1 MASRYYNPRLAQV
14 VGAAQSTPYV
24 SLTPAIER
32 GQMAFERGQARKLK
46 QQALELEKKKLEA
59 EAFKNEQKRIDD
71 VLYTVFKNK
80 EAASNKIDYAPT
92 QIKGLTATLLDTA
105 TKNYG
110 KIEALIKDGKIS
122 RGEALTLQD
131 EQVNNLIKKA
141 NGLLD
146 NYDELIENID
156 SLEPSS
162 INSSQDLKLSRKLIA
177 GEYIVNMGPDGE
189 YYADIIDDDNKTV
202 INSVPLS
209 ELNKPNYIPVDTEAF
224 TATLDTLNTAM
235 EKAAKAGKNEDIAE
249 MEIDNALR
257 NLKFTPEQTL
267 SIAFDYLGKEMP
279 EYVDRSKYL
288 DKNGDIDINKFKG
301 TIDAED
307 GNFGD
312 EDEDLLAWT
321 REQLKK
327 IALKSYNAYQDQ
339 YKKDLDPDDIKLTST
354 QRLKQKETKERIDS
368 VKKALPNLSLPKNNK
383 GNIDIDSSVF
393 SRELAKYNLI
403 PDIAGSYTSENGI
416 KIIKV
421 KSNSTNDAMNISSDM
436 PESEIKRIILQ
447 LSGATPEE
455 AEQAYPIQQLPSP
468 TPGDYSQ
475 YIKQ

>member
-1 MASRYYNPRLAQV
+1 MASQYYNPRLAQV

-24 SLTPAIER
+24 SLTPATER
-32 GQMAFERGQARKLK
+32 GQMAFERQKQRQLKEQAV
-46 QQALELEKKKLEA
+46 ELERKKLEA

-80 EAASNKIDYAPT
+80 EQASNKIDYAPS
-92 QIKGLTATLLDTA
+92 QIKGLTSTLLDTA

-110 KIEALIKDGKIS
+110 KIEALIKNGKIS
-122 RGEALTLQD
+122 RSEALVLQD
-131 EQVNNLIKKA
+131 EQVNNIIKKA

-146 NYDELIENID
+146 NYDELITNID
-156 SLEPSS
+156 NLEPSS
-162 INSSQDLKLSRKLIA
+162 VNSSQDLKLSRKLIA
-177 GEYIVNMGPDGE
+177 GEYIVNIGPDGE
-189 YYADIIDDDNKTV
+189 YYADIIDDDKKTV

-209 ELNKPNYIPVDTEAF
+209 ELNKPNYIPVDTKAF
-224 TATLDTLNTAM
+224 ADALTTLNTAM
-235 EKAAKAGKNEDIAE
+235 EKAAKAGKNEDIAG

-257 NLKFTPEQTL
+257 NLNFTPEQTL

-288 DKNGDIDINKFKG
+288 DENGDIDINKFKG
-301 TIDAED
+301 TIDADGD
-307 GNFGD
+307 GNFG
-312 EDEDLLAWT
+312 ENEDLLVWT
-321 REQLKK
+321 RNQLKE
-327 IALKSYNAYQDQ
+327 IGLKSYNVYQDQ
-339 YKKDLDPDDIKLTST
+339 YKKDLNPDDIKLTST

-368 VKKALPNLSLPKNNK
+368 VKKALPNLSLPRNNK
-383 GNIDIDSSVF
+383 GNIDIDNSVF

-421 KSNSTNDAMNISSDM
+421 KSNFTNDTMNISSDM
-436 PESEIKRIILQ
+436 SESEIKRVILQ
-447 LSGATPEE
+447 LSDATPEE

-468 TPGDYSQ
+468 TPTDYSQ
-475 YIKQ
+475 FIKQ

>member
-24 SLTPAIER
+24 SLTPAIEK
-32 GQMAFERGQARKLK
+32 GQMAFERGQAKKLK

-59 EAFKNEQKRIDD
+59 EAFKNEEKRIDD

-80 EAASNKIDYAPT
+80 ETASNKIDYAPT

-156 SLEPSS
+156 NLEPSS

-224 TATLDTLNTAM
+224 AATLDTLNTAM
-235 EKAAKAGKNEDIAE
+235 EKAAKVGKNEDIAG

-301 TIDAED
+301 IIDAEGD
-307 GNFGD
+307 GN

-321 REQLKK
+321 RKQLKE

-368 VKKALPNLSLPKNNK
+368 VKKALPNLSLPRDNK
-383 GNIDIDSSVF
+383 GNIDIDNSVF

-403 PDIAGSYTSENGI
+403 PDIAGSYTSENGG

-421 KSNSTNDAMNISSDM
+421 KSNFTNDALPISSNM
-436 PESEIKRIILQ
+436 SELEIKRAILQ
-447 LSGATPEE
+447 LSGATLEE
-455 AEQAYPIQQLPSP
+455 VNQAYPIQQLPSSNP
-468 TPGDYSQ
+468 RDYSQ